1 MRKGS
6 TLGAPGLIALLA
18 ALALVFVGCGDD
30 DGGAAEVEEGAGGV
44 QEVTVVAS
52 DDFAF
57 DPSEFSVVVDR
68 PVRITLDNS
77 EATLLHDLTIEGLAA
92 EAIESGGAAHEGE
105 DEAATEE
112 PEADHEDEAELHV
125 AADPGGTAVL
135 EFTPTE
141 TGDFVFYCTVE
152 GHRESGMEG
161 TITVV
166 EE

>member
-1 MRKGS
+1 
-6 TLGAPGLIALLA
+6 
-18 ALALVFVGCGDD
+18 LALN
-30 DGGAAEVEEGAGGV
+30 E
-44 QEVTVVAS
+44 
-52 DDFAF
+52 
-57 DPSEFSVVVDR
+57 
-68 PVRITLDNS
+68 
-77 EATLLHDLTIEGLAA
+77 A
-92 EAIESGGAAHEGE
+92 EASRLRNRYEAQTAVVPELRWLDESAI
-105 DEAATEE
+105 ATEE